1 MRTQALLIAA
11 LPLALLAQEPA
22 PTDST
27 GLPGDQFSLQGALE
41 LFKDNIELEVF
52 EKALNT
58 EDNHVNNLD
67 LNNDGQVDY
76 VRVEALREGDAVVVT
91 LRVPVSAT
99 ENQDVAVI
107 EIEKVGPDSA
117 ILQIRGDEDLYP
129 EGTIVEPFAEVEGA
143 AKEGKGPS
151 APALLQVQVV
161 VNVWSWRP
169 VPFCFSPR
177 FFPFS
182 SVWVWGNYPPWW
194 RPWRPH
200 PWRVWWGWG
209 FRYRTWYRPWPHC
222 RVVRAHAVYA
232 PRRVRSAAVRT
243 RYEDAH
249 IRHARTR
256 PAPAPATR
264 PAMKNTGKAKPA
276 KTRPA
281 TKPATKP
288 MTKPAVRP
296 APNKVSPRPPRAPK
310 GGRK

>member
-1 MRTQALLIAA
+1 MRH
-11 LPLALLAQEPA
+11 PLLLASLIPMVLSAQDPL

-27 GLPGDQFSLQGALE
+27 GLPGDHFSLQGALE

-52 EKALNT
+52 EKVLNM
-58 EDNHVNNLD
+58 EDNEVNNLD

-99 ENQDVAVI
+99 EDQDVAVI

-151 APALLQVQVV
+151 APALVHMQVV
-161 VNVWSWRP
+161 VNVWGWRP

-177 FFPFS
+177 FSPFS
-182 SVWVWGNYPPWW
+182 SEWAWGNYPPWW

-200 PWRVWWGWG
+200 PWRIWWSRGIH
-209 FRYRTWYRPWPHC
+209 YRTWYRPWPHC
-222 RVVRAHAVYA
+222 RVVHAHALYI
-232 PRRVRSAAVRT
+232 PRRVRSTTVQVRY
-243 RYEDAH
+243 RDAH
-249 IRHARTR
+249 LHHAKTRTAL
-256 PAPAPATR
+256 APDHSRTL
-264 PAMKNTGKAKPA
+264 MNTGQAKPA
-276 KTRPA
+276 KTRLTSKPGVRTA
-281 TKPATKP
+281 PPRVSPKPART
-288 MTKPAVRP
+288 
-296 APNKVSPRPPRAPK
+296 PK
-310 GGRK
+310 GGKK